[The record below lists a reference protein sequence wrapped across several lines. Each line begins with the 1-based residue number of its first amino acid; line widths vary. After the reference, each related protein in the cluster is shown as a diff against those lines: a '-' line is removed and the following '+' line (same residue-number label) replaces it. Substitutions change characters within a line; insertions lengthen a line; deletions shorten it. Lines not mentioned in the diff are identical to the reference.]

1 MALKKI
7 RPNNTVIGIII
18 GLLVTANI
26 GLTGMVAVQNNQIK
40 GIELINEKN
49 IEEMK
54 DILSSVIEDNKD
66 LQERLSAKTNSQSD
80 IRVIRPDLIEKIKE
94 IGNERKKD
102 IQEMDILRALKSSEN
117 RVMEEYIRIAS
128 LVLATM
134 EIESNFK
141 YITNENNN
149 GTKDYGI
156 MQVNDVIIP
165 HMKEALGEELDP
177 INSKDD
183 NVEGGSYEIYECY
196 LKAKEKHPEN
206 VIWWTYAY
214 YNRGLYFENTDAW
227 KDPSNPAYEKT
238 HKQANIR
245 SEKFISI
252 FNAYYEALIA
262 LI

>member
-1 MALKKI
+1 MALKRI
-7 RPNNTVIGIII
+7 RLNNTVIGVTI
-18 GLLVTANI
+18 GLLLTANI
-26 GLTGMVAVQNNQIK
+26 GLTGVVAIQNSQIK
-40 GIELINEKN
+40 GIELINEKE
-49 IEEMK
+49 IKEIK
-54 DILSSVIEDNKD
+54 KILSKVIEDNKEM
-66 LQERLSAKTNSQSD
+66 QERLSAKTNSQSD

-94 IGNERKKD
+94 IVKEREKE
-102 IQEMDILRALKSSEN
+102 IEEVDILRALKSSEN

-128 LVLATM
+128 LVLAVM

-141 YITNENNN
+141 YLVNENSN

-165 HMKEALGEELDP
+165 HMKEALGNELDP

-196 LKAKEKHPEN
+196 LKAKEKHPED

-227 KDPSNPAYEKT
+227 KNPNNPAYKKV
-238 HKQANIR
+238 HNQANVR
-245 SEKFISI
+245 SEKFIKI
-252 FNAYYEALIA
+252 FNAYFDALIA